1 MKKIIIFIT
10 HSLGELDVILP
21 MCAALKSK
29 KKIRIEIFFAVDS
42 FYYTFKKN
50 DFYMYCAEHLDVKI
64 HKFTLYSKFNIKNK
78 KIYNNKLTRTISK
91 LYFVLKS
98 NFLLKHFISSDVY
111 MHETSSQK
119 HITNILYFFSI
130 LFRKKIFVYHH
141 GQSINRTNKGLSKI
155 DLAEKK
161 LFLLFHQ
168 ECSEWAKGIGYIN
181 QHIVGFPIFYKE
193 WNSLMSQYFCTQ
205 KNNEK
210 HILIF
215 SRGVHKVYMDED
227 KYIKLL
233 ITSYEK
239 IRKVFGNKKIIIRIH
254 PREDLNLI
262 KKIIINH
269 NMSNIVIS
277 EEYSGLLSLNSICVI
292 SFWTSAILISL
303 SLKIP
308 SIEYYIEAKNFRSV
322 EFPNG
327 SEYRDPIFGI
337 ETTDDSEILESFLNR
352 VKSKYYFN
360 FDKTINYLNNQN
372 LECFNIK

>member
-1 MKKIIIFIT
+1 
-10 HSLGELDVILP
+10 
-21 MCAALKSK
+21 
-29 KKIRIEIFFAVDS
+29 
-42 FYYTFKKN
+42 
-50 DFYMYCAEHLDVKI
+50 MYCAEHLDVKI

-360 FDKTINYLNNQN
+360 FDKTIWH
-372 LECFNIK
+372 